1 MGHFGKSV
9 TFKSITSKMG
19 LVSSVKI
26 KRMLKILEM
35 TQAQPTLVSQS

>member
-9 TFKSITSKMG
+9 TFKSITSKIG
-19 LVSSVKI
+19 LVSSVEI
-26 KRMLKILEM
+26 TRMLKILGM